1 MEQTM
6 EIYLLVVFVAVV
18 VISQTVLVSLGGTRA
33 SNTKILRQRMREIA
47 AGQQTAAISLMRQNY
62 LQSLGPFERWLESSS
77 LAEAL
82 RDRLEMAGLKWKA
95 YRTLFGLVALC
106 LGGALAGF
114 ILLQNW
120 MVALLVP
127 LVVMLF
133 FVMWLKFKAG
143 QRLDRFE
150 EQFVEAL
157 DVMKRAL
164 LVGYP
169 LVEVFKTVSEEMTDP
184 IAGEFKKTYAE
195 LNYGVE
201 LRAALSGLAER
212 NPTVSM
218 LAFISAVVI
227 QKETGGN
234 LAENLDKLSKVIRG
248 RFRLY
253 RKVRTLSAEGRMSA
267 WVLALVP
274 MVLFLAIYVMQP
286 DYLEPLVKT
295 VRGHYLMIYSFVSL
309 GLGLMLVKRILRIEV

>member
-6 EIYLLVVFVAVV
+6 EVYLLVVFVAVV

-33 SNTKILRQRMREIA
+33 SNTRILRKRMHEIA
-47 AGQQTAAISLMRQNY
+47 NGQQTAAISLMRENY
-62 LQSLGPFERWLESSS
+62 LQSLGPFERWLESSV
-77 LAEAL
+77 LAETL
-82 RDRLEMAGLKWKA
+82 RGRLDMAGLKWKA
-95 YRTLFGLVALC
+95 YRTLFGLLGLC
-106 LGGALAGF
+106 LLSVLAGF

-120 MVALLVP
+120 IVALLLP
-127 LVVMLF
+127 LVVILF
-133 FVMWLKFKAG
+133 FVLWLRFKAG
-143 QRLDRFE
+143 QRLDKFE

-157 DVMKRAL
+157 DVMRRAL

-184 IAGEFKKTYAE
+184 IASEFRKTYSE

-234 LAENLDKLSKVIRG
+234 LAENLDKLSKIIRG
-248 RFRLY
+248 RFRFY
-253 RKVRTLSAEGRMSA
+253 RKVNSLSAEGRMSA
-267 WVLALVP
+267 WILALVP
-274 MVLFLAIYVMQP
+274 MVLFLALYLMQP
-286 DYLEPLVKT
+286 EYLQPLVKT
-295 VRGHYLMIYSFVSL
+295 VRGHYLLIYSFFSL
-309 GLGLMLVKRILRIEV
+309 GVGLMIVKRILRIEV

>member
-33 SNTKILRQRMREIA
+33 SNTKILRKRMHEIA
-47 AGQQTAAISLMRQNY
+47 AGQQAAAISLMRQNY
-62 LQSLGPFERWLESSS
+62 LESLGPFERWLESSA

-106 LGGALAGF
+106 LGSVLASF

-120 MVALLVP
+120 IVALLAP
-127 LVVMLF
+127 LGVILF
-133 FVMWLKFKAG
+133 FLMWLKFKAG

-184 IAGEFKKTYAE
+184 IASEFRKTYSE
-195 LNYGVE
+195 LNYGVD
-201 LRAALSGLAER
+201 ER

-218 LAFISAVVI
+218 MAFISAVVI

-234 LAENLDKLSKVIRG
+234 LAENLDKLSKIIRG
-248 RFRLY
+248 RFRFY

-286 DYLEPLVKT
+286 DYLEPLIKT
-295 VRGHYLMIYSFVSL
+295 VRGHYLLIYSFVSL

>member
-1 MEQTM
+1 MEQTL
-6 EIYLLVVFVAVV
+6 ELYLLVVFVAVV

-33 SNTKILRQRMREIA
+33 SNNKVLRQRMREIA
-47 AGQQTAAISLMRQNY
+47 AGQQTAAISLMRQHY
-62 LQSLGPFERWLESSS
+62 LQSLDPFERWLESSS
-77 LAEAL
+77 LVEAL
-82 RDRLEMAGLKWKA
+82 RDKLEMAGLKWRA
-95 YRTLFGLVALC
+95 YRTLLALLFASVMAALVC
-106 LGGALAGF
+106 Q
-114 ILLQNW
+114 ILLRNW
-120 MVALLVP
+120 MLSLLLPLLIVASF
-127 LVVMLF
+127 M
-133 FVMWLKFKAG
+133 MWLKFKG
-143 QRLDRFE
+143 DQRLDKFE

-184 IAGEFKKTYAE
+184 IASQFRQTYAE

-212 NPTVSM
+212 NPSVSM

-234 LAENLDKLSKVIRG
+234 LAENLDKLSLVIRG

-274 MVLFLAIYVMQP
+274 LVLFLALYVSNP
-286 DYLEPLVKT
+286 GYLEPLVT
-295 VRGHYLMIYSFVSL
+295 SVRGHYLLIYAFVSL
-309 GLGLMLVKRILRIEV
+309 GAGLLLVKRILRVEV